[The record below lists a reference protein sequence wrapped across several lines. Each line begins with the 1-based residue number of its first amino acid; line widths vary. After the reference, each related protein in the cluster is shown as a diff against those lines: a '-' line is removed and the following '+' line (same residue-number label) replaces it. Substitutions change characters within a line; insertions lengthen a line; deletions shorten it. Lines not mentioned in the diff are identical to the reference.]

1 MKYNVMR
8 SYTVVE
14 CQEVEATDADAAIQ
28 LVGLRF
34 NDYFV
39 RSYDGDYDRDDNH
52 QIIYTVDEKEI
63 DP

>member
-28 LVGLRF
+28 LVEDGF

-39 RSYDGDYDRDDNH
+39 GSYDGDYDRDDNH